1 METSNSNPTKGLIL
15 VLLLLIF
22 VTTFLHSEKLNSNY
36 LYTYIFDQSLSMTI
50 DLQWTTSIGII
61 ELVSFFWN
69 PQIVKESTKI
79 ELNKVEVNKFLV
91 IKFWDYLENVI
102 LKGYFHQIE

>member
-15 VLLLLIF
+15 VLSLLMF

-36 LYTYIFDQSLSMTI
+36 LYTYIFVGILTYTYIFDQSLSMTI
-50 DLQWTTSIGII
+50 DLQWTTSIGVI
-61 ELVSFFWN
+61 ELVIFFWN

-79 ELNKVEVNKFLV
+79 
-91 IKFWDYLENVI
+91 
-102 LKGYFHQIE
+102 